1 VNRTKTCSIAI
12 VAVSFVVATWAC
24 GGGSSNSN
32 GDDGG
37 PDASTPD
44 STMPDA
50 SPEEASVDSTGPDA
64 VEGATGDAS
73 DAASDAPAETAADAQ
88 GDAAADATADTT
100 SADSPPD
107 APPDT
112 AAEAA
117 SCDTDFWV
125 DPTNGNDMTGTG
137 CASTSADAGSAEAD
151 AASCAWRTITHAT
164 QTIGTPCAPTRLHV
178 IGPATFGAAETYPLL
193 IGKNVV
199 LTTEGGA
206 VELDVPPATM
216 IGILLSGAGSGIR
229 GGAGAP
235 LTISGATSS
244 DGGLVP
250 GAQTGISLQ
259 FDAVSTLE
267 NLVVSYF
274 SNYGIEGQNGS
285 SLDIPQG
292 LVATSNASGAYFFGT
307 VTIHTDGASTSFSN
321 NSVFGIRQIGGT
333 LSVVGTSG
341 AGKLQVN
348 GNANGF
354 DVEGGGSLTI
364 APTSAASF
372 DGNRGTGF
380 SIGGAS
386 SATMTGTPG
395 AAPGTGTITV
405 SNNPGNGIMIV
416 PPATGVAPPSTL
428 TGVVVYGNHVRGLY
442 ITGTGAPNVK
452 IRRSI
457 VLANGWN
464 GVWIDR
470 VTDVSTIDL
479 GTTAASDG
487 GVDYG
492 YNVLQAAP
500 DGGPN
505 VGAGICQSTA
515 AEAGVVN
522 AAGNVFSG
530 PRDCSLA
537 DAGVLTSN
545 TDCSGTVDIGIF
557 PGTGDVL
564 TANCTH

>member
-1 VNRTKTCSIAI
+1 VNRIKACWLAI
-12 VAVSFVVATWAC
+12 VAVSFLVVAAGC
-24 GGGSSNSN
+24 GGGSSGA

-37 PDASTPD
+37 PEASTPD
-44 STMPDA
+44 ATLPDA
-50 SPEEASVDSTGPDA
+50 SPSEAGADSFGPDA
-64 VEGATGDAS
+64 FEAAAPDAS
-73 DAASDAPAETAADAQ
+73 DATLDAQ
-88 GDAAADATADTT
+88 AESASDAAADTTEDTT
-100 SADSPPD
+100 SADSPSD

-125 DPTNGNDMTGTG
+125 DPVSGSDMTGTG

-151 AASCAWRTITHAT
+151 AASCAWRTLTHAT

-178 IGPATFGAAETYPLL
+178 IGPATFGAAETYPLQ
-193 IGKNVV
+193 IGQNVV

-216 IGILLSGAGSGIR
+216 IGINMGGAGSGIR

-235 LTISGATSS
+235 LTISGAASA
-244 DGGLVP
+244 DGGLAP
-250 GAQTGISLQ
+250 GAQIGINLE

-274 SNYGIEGQNGS
+274 SNYGIQTQNGS

-292 LVATSNASGAYFFGT
+292 LVATSNASGAYFFGA
-307 VTIHTDGASTSFSN
+307 VTIHTDGASTSFNN
-321 NSVFGIRQIGGT
+321 NSIFGVRVISG
-333 LSVVGTSG
+333 SVNVVGTTSG
-341 AGKLQVN
+341 KMQAN
-348 GNANGF
+348 GNGNGF
-354 DVEGGGSLTI
+354 AVQAGGSLTI

-372 DGNRGTGF
+372 DGNTGTGLT
-380 SIGGAS
+380 IADTAW
-386 SATMTGTPG
+386 ATMTGTPG
-395 AAPGTGTITV
+395 ATPGTGTITV
-405 SNNPGNGIMIV
+405 SNNPGNGIIIN
-416 PPATGVAPPSTL
+416 PPATGVPPQSTI

-442 ITGTGAPNVK
+442 INAPGVPNVK
-452 IRRSI
+452 IRRTI
-457 VLANGWN
+457 VLANGLN
-464 GVWIDR
+464 GLWIDN
-470 VTDVSTIDL
+470 VTDVSHIDL

-492 YNVLQAAP
+492 YNVLQAGPDAGQNSGVGLCLSSAP
-500 DGGPN
+500 N
-505 VGAGICQSTA
+505 
-515 AEAGVVN
+515 AGVVA

-537 DAGVLTSN
+537 DAGMLTSN
-545 TDCSGTVDIGIF
+545 SDCLGIADLGIF
-557 PGTGDVL
+557 PEAGTVL